1 MSWTNVNNSHDR
13 QWSSLTLLNNINY
26 TCIVFVSVYRCC
38 IKYGGNVFYR
48 WYVFCINS
56 TINDELTLM
65 TERSDILS
73 GILKKN
79 IPTCIAWLDSHH
91 NTSQNILAWYF
102 TNEKILAHRL
112 NEIKFR
118 FGDALF
124 LGRIKH
130 MVSKQRFLFLPNITS
145 YARRFELFLTHCQ
158 GISELKPAVVIN
170 ITMLSTGILR
180 TNYGPF
186 KIGFIYSVCK
196 CRYVYTGNC

>member
-1 MSWTNVNNSHDR
+1 MICVLHKFNY
-13 QWSSLTLLNNINY
+13 QWWIN
-26 TCIVFVSVYRCC
+26 TDDWEKWHIVRYS
-38 IKYGGNVFYR
+38 
-48 WYVFCINS
+48 
-56 TINDELTLM
+56 E
-65 TERSDILS
+65 
-73 GILKKN
+73 KKN

-130 MVSKQRFLFLPNITS
+130 MVSMQRFLFLPNITS

-158 GISELKPAVVIN
+158 GISELKPAVVIY

-196 CRYVYTGNC
+196 CRYVYTGNCWCQFVFFCPIWWF